1 MSNTDN
7 HNSDLANG
15 RQPFSNQDSPPV
27 QVASGNEE
35 EGGAVNPLELVRD
48 RLEGRWLY
56 AIITAIVLG
65 VSAAVIA
72 WMLAPINYTA
82 EGFLKGNSKNETVVQ
97 KIDET
102 GDTKGFMVF
111 LESQVMLVKSP
122 DVVERAINS
131 SDMRQLLDERG
142 RNALIAQ
149 IKYNM
154 RPTVYGETELIKI
167 EYTDS
172 VPAAS
177 ATITNSILNSYIALH
192 GSLDEE
198 RRSRTKQQL
207 RTFKTENRTSAENK
221 RQQQQ
226 TLLRQSKYGIA
237 EVGNFVTENA
247 NEMAALEDEKKL
259 VEETIEKLRERVKKE
274 EDREVKGED
283 IALPKLAQLE
293 AFEPNLKKLQQDI
306 DRVNIEYDQ
315 LRSRLSTEHRQV
327 RILESTIRSMESN
340 LVRRRKETEKKWYEG
355 PGKEQSFD
363 KLQEKITKIGTKVD
377 EKREEINS
385 MNTLRARYDALQ
397 RSIDD
402 SEIEFAVLD
411 DRLRGIEFE
420 EDALEDRIS
429 IAQYALTP
437 TESTKDKRPQIAGV
451 AFVGCVIAVFALF
464 FLLGTVDQRA
474 FAMRQLQSDKS
485 QFQCLGVVPDTGPSS
500 DDPEALEVAMGC
512 IHRLRN
518 RLQSMNVGSGD
529 HGFVMLISSPF
540 QGDGK
545 TTIATLL
552 GWSYAEA
559 GYRTCMV
566 DCDFIGRS
574 LSHQFG
580 KLHDKGLKESIKSG
594 SIDENIIPLGNS
606 NLSILPI
613 GLDDSINA
621 EHVPIDAIRRLL
633 DQLRDKFDMVIMD
646 TGPLSGSIESTPI
659 ALTVDGVLLTLRKGR
674 SRLPLR
680 RCVQEL
686 RELGAPYLGVILN
699 YADRSDYRH
708 FSSTSKS
715 ITDLIREEK
724 SGERKRNPLT
734 DRIASSSQ
742 SAETEKRSDF

>member
-1 MSNTDN
+1 MSNNDKN
-7 HNSDLANG
+7 NIDLANG
-15 RQPFSNQDSPPV
+15 RQSVSPADAPPT
-27 QVASGNEE
+27 QMTGGNEE

-56 AIITAIVLG
+56 AIISAVILG
-65 VSAAVIA
+65 ISAACIA
-72 WMLAPINYTA
+72 WLVAPINYTA

-131 SDMRQLLDERG
+131 TEMKQLLDVRG

-154 RPTVYGETELIKI
+154 KPTVYGETELIKI
-167 EYTDS
+167 EFTDS
-172 VPAAS
+172 SPAAS

-192 GSLDEE
+192 GSLDED

-207 RTFKTENRTSAENK
+207 RTFKTENRTTTENK

-226 TLLRQSKYGIA
+226 SLIRQSKYGIVD
-237 EVGNFVTENA
+237 VGNFVTENA
-247 NEMAALEDEKKL
+247 NEMATLEDQKKL
-259 VEETIEKLRERVKKE
+259 IEETIEKLKKRVEEEGREI
-274 EDREVKGED
+274 KGDD
-283 IALPKLAQLE
+283 IAVPKLAQLE
-293 AFEPNLKKLQQDI
+293 KFEPNLKSKQQDI
-306 DRVNIEYDQ
+306 DKVKIEYDQ
-315 LRSRLSTEHRQV
+315 LRSRLSDKHRQV
-327 RILESTIRSMESN
+327 RILESTIKSMQAN
-340 LVRRRKETEKKWYEG
+340 LVRRMEETKQKWYEG
-355 PGKEQSFD
+355 PGKEQSFN
-363 KLQEKITKIGTKVD
+363 KLQENIRKIGKKVT
-377 EKREEINS
+377 EKRDEIDA
-385 MNTLRARYDALQ
+385 MNTMRDRYEALQ

-402 SEIEFAVLD
+402 LDIEFAVLD

-429 IAQYALTP
+429 IAQFALTP

-451 AFVGCVIAVFALF
+451 AFVGCVIGVFALF

-474 FAMRQLQSDKS
+474 FAMRQLQSDKGR
-485 QFQCLGVVPDTGPSS
+485 FQCLGVVPDTGPTS
-500 DDPEALEVAMGC
+500 DDPEALEIAMGC

-518 RLQSMNVGSGD
+518 RLQSLNVGTGD
-529 HGFVMLISSPF
+529 RGFVMLISSPF

-580 KLHDKGLKESIKSG
+580 KLNDKGLKESIKSG
-594 SIDENIIPLGNS
+594 SIDDHIIALGNS

-613 GLDDSINA
+613 GIDEGINA
-621 EHVPIDAIRRLL
+621 EHVPIDAIRKLL
-633 DQLRDKFDMVIMD
+633 DQLREKFDMVIMD

-724 SGERKRNPLT
+724 TGERKRNPLT

-742 SAETEKRSDF
+742 SRRAEERSDF

>member
-1 MSNTDN
+1 MSNND
-7 HNSDLANG
+7 HNNIDLAESRNRYPG
-15 RQPFSNQDSPPV
+15 GESSTTSY
-27 QVASGNEE
+27 SGGGEE
-35 EGGAVNPLELVRD
+35 EGGAINPLELVRD

-56 AIITAIVLG
+56 AIITAIVVG
-65 VSAAVIA
+65 VAAASVA
-72 WMLAPINYTA
+72 WMVAPINYTA

-111 LESQVMLVKSP
+111 LETQVMLVKSP

-131 SDMRQLLDERG
+131 TSMKSLLDQRG

-149 IKYNM
+149 IEYNM
-154 RPTVYGETELIKI
+154 KPTVQGETELIKV
-167 EYTDS
+167 EYTDGN
-172 VPAAS
+172 PAAS
-177 ATITNSILNSYIALH
+177 ATITNAVLNSYIALH

-198 RRSRTKQQL
+198 RRARTKQQL
-207 RTFKTENRTSAENK
+207 RSFKTENRTAADNK

-226 TLLRQSKYGIA
+226 SLLRKSKYGIA
-237 EVGNFVTENA
+237 EVGNFATENA
-247 NEMAALEDEKKL
+247 NEMAELEDEKKL
-259 VEETIEKLRERVKKE
+259 IEETIQKLRERIEKE
-274 EDREVKGED
+274 GREIKGDD
-283 IALPKLAQLE
+283 IAVPKLAQLE
-293 AFEPNLKKLQQDI
+293 LFEPNLKKLQEDI
-306 DRVNIEYDQ
+306 DRVKIEYDQ
-315 LRSRLSTEHRQV
+315 LSSRLSSEHRQV
-327 RILESTIRSMESN
+327 RILESAIKSMEAN
-340 LVRRRKETEKKWYEG
+340 LKRRKEETKGRWYEG

-363 KLQEKITKIGTKVD
+363 KLQEKIQKIGTKIA
-377 EKREEINS
+377 EKRQEIDE
-385 MNTLRARYDALQ
+385 MNTMRDRYEALQ

-402 SEIEFAVLD
+402 LDLEFSVLD
-411 DRLRGIEFE
+411 DRLRSIEFE
-420 EDALEDRIS
+420 EDALEDRIA
-429 IAQYALTP
+429 IAQLALTP
-437 TESTKDKRPQIAGV
+437 TESAKDKRPQIAGV
-451 AFVGCVIAVFALF
+451 AFTGCVIAVFALF

-474 FAMRQLQSDKS
+474 FAMRQLQSDKG

-500 DDPEALEVAMGC
+500 DDPEALEIAMGC

-518 RLQSMNVGSGD
+518 RLQSLNVGTGD
-529 HGFVMLISSPF
+529 RGFVMLISSPF

-594 SIDENIIPLGNS
+594 SIDDQIIALGNS
-606 NLSILPI
+606 NLHILPI
-613 GLDDSINA
+613 GLDESINA
-621 EHVPIDAIRRLL
+621 EHVPIDAIRKLL

-686 RELGAPYLGVILN
+686 RDLGAPYLGVILN

-708 FSSTSKS
+708 FSSQSKS

-724 SGERKRNPLT
+724 TGVRKRNPLT
-734 DRIASSSQ
+734 DRIASSSRRHDGD
-742 SAETEKRSDF
+742 ERSGF